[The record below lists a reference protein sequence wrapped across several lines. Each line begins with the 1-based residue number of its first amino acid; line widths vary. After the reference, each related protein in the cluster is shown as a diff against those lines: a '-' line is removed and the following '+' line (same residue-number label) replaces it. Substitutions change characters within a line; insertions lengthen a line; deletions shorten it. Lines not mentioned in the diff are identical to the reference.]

1 MKQCVFLLIFSVA
14 SLLAQVTDY
23 FPLVPGSTWI
33 YRAPAPAGT
42 LTIRVGNATTINGV
56 DYYRVE
62 GYQPEA
68 VLLRLDERGN
78 LIRWDESTRT
88 EALFL
93 RFDGTGFSSTA
104 TPCRQTGTA
113 DTKPAS
119 YKGPI
124 GSVDNARIVRY
135 SGGVCADAG
144 LTRETF
150 IPWLGLVERAE
161 TTFIGERTIEL
172 VYAQIGGVTY
182 LNDAGVAFSITATP
196 TAQGIA
202 ARLVLHNRTDR
213 PFDLNFRSTQFYNF
227 QVRNAQ
233 GDVVYTW
240 SADKIFLQVERK
252 LTIRGEEVWAD
263 TLPVRNLPAGFYSVT
278 GELMNSDG
286 RKFLATT
293 TINLP

>member
-1 MKQCVFLLIFSVA
+1 MKQFVFLLLFSIA

-33 YRAPAPAGT
+33 YRASAPAGAF
-42 LTIRVGNATTINGV
+42 TIRIGNSTTINGV
-56 DYYRVE
+56 EYYRVE

-78 LIRWDESTRT
+78 LIRWDEATRT

-93 RFDGTGFSSTA
+93 RFDGVGFSSTA
-104 TPCRQTGTA
+104 TTCRQTGTA

-119 YKGPI
+119 YRGPI
-124 GSVDNARIVRY
+124 GSVDNARIIRY
-135 SGGVCADAG
+135 NGGVCADAG
-144 LTRETF
+144 LARETF

-182 LNDAGVAFSITATP
+182 LNDAGVAFSISATP
-196 TAQGIA
+196 NAQGIG

-213 PFDLNFRSTQFYNF
+213 PFDLNFRSTQFYDF

-263 TLPVRNLPAGFYSVT
+263 TLAVRNLPPGFYSVT